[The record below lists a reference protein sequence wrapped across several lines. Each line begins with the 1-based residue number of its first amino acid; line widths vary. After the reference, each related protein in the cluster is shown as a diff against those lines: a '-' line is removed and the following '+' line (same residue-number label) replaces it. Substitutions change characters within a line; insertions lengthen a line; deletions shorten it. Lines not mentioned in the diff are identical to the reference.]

1 MKAMRKHQK
10 QQQQQERKKKTKK
23 AVMYEADDL
32 GDSATNDAAV
42 HAGLGERGASQR
54 VRDKISKMHMPLEKR
69 FQIEEETDTYAK
81 IVNKGN
87 SKEITYVPKDARKK
101 REEKQQTEREDDE
114 PYSRSKRQRR
124 SIKGLGGK
132 YR

>member
-1 MKAMRKHQK
+1 MRKHLK

-32 GDSATNDAAV
+32 GDTNDAAL
-42 HAGLGERGASQR
+42 HAGLGEQGASQR
-54 VRDKISKMHMPLEKR
+54 VKDKISKMHMPLEKR
-69 FQIEEETDTYAK
+69 FQMEEETDTYVK
-81 IVNKGN
+81 IVNKGG

-101 REEKQQTEREDDE
+101 REEEQRRPELDDDE